1 MWVWSVLMVTGVL
14 LLQNLSV
21 GGAGGIETNL
31 FMWTYPWVHVAPILI
46 QYHRIHSTSSC
57 PCFIPSGHQR
67 TLSPITPW
75 IHTYLS
81 SHLYVANF
89 LILPGCPY
97 CHITTLSLSGTQVL
111 AGTEMSPFP
120 FWYCSHYY
128 QLPPCFPLTS
138 HSSPVLI

>member
-1 MWVWSVLMVTGVL
+1 MKCAHGYWSITATEPLGWRSRRYRDKSFYVDISL
-14 LLQNLSV
+14 
-21 GGAGGIETNL
+21 
-31 FMWTYPWVHVAPILI
+31 
-46 QYHRIHSTSSC
+46 SSC
-57 PCFIPSGHQR
+57 SSNFNSISQNSFYFILSMFYSLWPSVR